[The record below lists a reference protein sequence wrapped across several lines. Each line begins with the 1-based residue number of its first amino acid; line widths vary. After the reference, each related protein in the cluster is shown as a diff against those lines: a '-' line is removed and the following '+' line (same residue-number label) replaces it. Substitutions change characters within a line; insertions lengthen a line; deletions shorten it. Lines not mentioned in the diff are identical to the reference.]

1 MFSRFRSQQSKEK
14 DQKMGVIKV
23 HGAAMSTAAQR
34 VFTCLYEK
42 ELNFEFVPVDMAS
55 GEHKKEAYLSLNV
68 SNTWVIRYI
77 EFN

>member
-1 MFSRFRSQQSKEK
+1 
-14 DQKMGVIKV
+14 MGVIKV

-68 SNTWVIRYI
+68 SNT
-77 EFN
+77 